1 MFHYRAGMPTIAV
14 TGSASGI
21 GRATAARLTADG
33 HRVLGVDVAD
43 ADIVADLGTTD
54 GRAAAIR
61 SITELAG
68 GRLDGLV
75 TAAGVGGSSVAQGG
89 RLIAVNYFGT
99 VGLLEGLRPVL
110 TSGAGVVC
118 LGSNS
123 ATVQPD
129 WSVELAEACL
139 AGDERRACELADGA
153 LSLFAYPAAKAAIS
167 WYVRTNAPK
176 PEWIGAGIRLNVI
189 APGLTETA
197 LTQTQR
203 EDPMIGDAIANF
215 PVPMGRPIRPDEI
228 ADVIAFMLAAPMLVG
243 CVLVADGGTEALL
256 RPKDW
261 PAVWTLSPRS

>member
-1 MFHYRAGMPTIAV
+1 MAV
-14 TGSASGI
+14 FAVSGSASGI
-21 GRATAARLTADG
+21 GRATVERLTADG
-33 HRVLGVDVAD
+33 HRVLGIDLAD
-43 ADIVADLGTTD
+43 ADVEADLGTAE
-54 GRAAAIR
+54 GRRAAVAAVTR
-61 SITELAG
+61 LAG

-75 TAAGVGGSSVAQGG
+75 TAAGIGGSSIAQGG
-89 RLIAVNYFGT
+89 RLIAINYFGT
-99 VGLLEGLRPVL
+99 VDLLEGLRPVL
-110 TSGAGVVC
+110 APGAGVVC

-139 AGDERRACELADGA
+139 AGDEASALELADAA

-176 PEWIGAGIRLNVI
+176 PNWIGAGIRLNVI

-197 LTQTQR
+197 LTQAQR
-203 EDPMIGDAIANF
+203 EDPLIGDAISNF

-228 ADVIAFMLAAPMLVG
+228 ADVIAFMLRAPMLVG
-243 CVLVADGGTEALL
+243 SVIVADGGTEALL

-261 PAVWTLSPRS
+261 PAMWALSPRS